1 MADLQVASTDQIRSR
16 FKGQVIGPEDAEYD
30 DARRIWNGMIDK
42 RPVAVVRVAGVEDIQ
57 QGIALCREAHL
68 PLAIRS
74 GGHDVAG
81 YATVDGGIVLDLGGL
96 KDVEV
101 DPAKRTIKTGPGAT
115 LGDLDRAAEPHK
127 LVVPTGIISANTIG
141 GLTLAGGYGWL
152 IRAYGLTVDNL
163 LEAEVVTAAGELV
176 HASESEHPD
185 LFWGLKG
192 GGGNFGVVTSFTFRA
207 QSLTSPILAGNLIY
221 SVPKWGDALR
231 AYAGWA
237 ATLDD
242 RMSTI
247 VRFLVP
253 PPELRAGDRVLMLIG
268 FAWAGADLNE
278 GSLLLGPL
286 VQAAPADFQLVRPT
300 PWTEWQSSFDFAVP
314 SGLREYWKNAFFSE
328 LSDDVIDMLVAAG
341 SAQTWL
347 GTGIDLHQLG
357 GASGRVAEDATAF
370 PTRAAGFWGN
380 FYGFWRDP
388 ADDERN
394 LRWIHETHSAASR
407 LAMSG
412 RFVNAMSPDS
422 DSMRDQLKA
431 SLGPEKFERMVAL
444 KRKYDPENLFR
455 LNYNIPPD

>member
-1 MADLQVASTDQIRSR
+1 MADLGVMSTEQIRSR
-16 FKGQVIGPEDAEYD
+16 FKGGVIGPEDAGYD

-42 RPVAVVRVAGVEDIQ
+42 RPLAVVRVAGVEDIR

-101 DPAKRTIKTGPGAT
+101 DPTQRTIKTGPGAS
-115 LGDLDRAAEPHK
+115 LGDLDRAGEPHG
-127 LVVPTGIISANTIG
+127 LVVPTGIISVNTIG

-163 LEAEVVTAAGELV
+163 LEADVVTAAGEPI
-176 HASESEHPD
+176 HASESENED

-192 GGGNFGVVTSFTFRA
+192 GGGNFGVVTSLTFRA
-207 QSLTSPILAGNLIY
+207 QPLASPILAGNLIY

-231 AYAGWA
+231 AYAAWA
-237 ATLDD
+237 ASLDD

-253 PPELRAGDRVLMLIG
+253 PPELRAGERVLMLIG
-268 FAWAGADLNE
+268 FAWAGTDLNE
-278 GSLLLGPL
+278 GSSILGPL
-286 VQAAPADFQLVRPT
+286 VTAARPDFQLVRPT
-300 PWTEWQSSFDFAVP
+300 PWPEWQSSFDFAVP
-314 SGLREYWKNAFFSE
+314 SGLREYWKNAFFTS

-370 PTRAAGFWGN
+370 PTRAASFWGN
-380 FYGFWRDP
+380 FYGFWRDA

-394 LRWIHETHSAASR
+394 LRWIHETHNAAGR
-407 LAMSG
+407 LAMNG
-412 RFVNAMSPDS
+412 PFVNAMSPDS

-431 SLGPEKFERMVAL
+431 SLGPAKFERMVAL